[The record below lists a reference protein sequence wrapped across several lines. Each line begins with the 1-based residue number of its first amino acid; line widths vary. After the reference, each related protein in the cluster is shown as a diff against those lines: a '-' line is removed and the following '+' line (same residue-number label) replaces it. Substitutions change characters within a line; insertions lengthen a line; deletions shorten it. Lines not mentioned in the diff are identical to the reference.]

1 MSAPAVGIDLGTTNS
16 VVAVSIGG
24 RPQVLIDSNTGST
37 LIPSV
42 VSFPEGGERVVG
54 RAARLCRAQ
63 DPKNTVYSV
72 KRLLG
77 RPYKSEEVR
86 RARSRVAFDLKEGP
100 DSSVLV
106 GTRAGE
112 MSLPELS
119 AYVLREVRR
128 VAEAALRDKVEKCV
142 VTVPANFNE
151 LQRSSTKVAGR
162 IAELEVVRILNEPT
176 AAALA
181 YGYGRGTRE
190 KICIFDFGGGTF
202 DVTLLELSG
211 NVFEVLATAGDTFLG
226 GDDIDI
232 AITDSLVVPFQ
243 RATKIDPLQDR
254 VVYDVLRDAAETAK
268 CQLSTQDNTRV
279 SLEYAPAGAA
289 PLRFQH
295 QLSRA
300 DLERLAAPFISRTF
314 DVCSDALKLAGLR
327 PTDLTSV
334 ILVGGSTRIP
344 SVRQRVASFFSRDP
358 LTNLPPEEVV
368 AMGASIL
375 AEALTGGARRAPSTK
390 SMNER
395 ASTIPPQQAPLP
407 PSHSRPPAAGLPG
420 APGAPPRQTLSGVNP
435 DNSTP
440 GARMDSVS
448 GAKLVGE
455 ETMIT
460 DSPLIPPTSGE
471 SHSTKRFGPVDLDDP
486 FATPS
491 APQKA
496 PPSPSEGRAVGR
508 TLELDEPSFMG
519 RLRKHGADDATRE
532 HSVPAFNL
540 DDPSVVAPMPTS
552 TRTKEPAK
560 GPTLSEESYAKLPPS
575 IAAAIT
581 PPPPRLTE
589 HSVPS
594 FQLDEA
600 VLIGGDSAS
609 SPGARVREVSVPSFK
624 IDTDDIF
631 GASGAEATMIGEA
644 PSIPGFDAAEAA
656 TFRPNAREPSM
667 PGERLP
673 EEPTRIIPQAAPPK
687 DDPTTVFPTMPP
699 PAAPPA
705 PTMNAQGVVV
715 PPPLSSGARAP
726 YVPPAAAPVV
736 PPAVFP
742 PASTAVAAV
751 ALGASVA
758 STIVAEPPR
767 GLGSVFPPSSPT
779 TNQQSV
785 SKSLPNAPLLL
796 DVTPFSLGV
805 ETAGGQCE
813 PVIRRNATIP
823 VEQTRIFA
831 TTSDGQVAV
840 VIRISQ
846 GESRRFVDNQNL
858 GELELSGL
866 RAAPRGEV
874 QVAVT
879 FELEADGTLRVRA
892 RDNESGRETQTRVTL
907 LTLPSESAQAEA
919 AARARGASVV
929 APMPS

>member
-1 MSAPAVGIDLGTTNS
+1 
-16 VVAVSIGG
+16 
-24 RPQVLIDSNTGST
+24 
-37 LIPSV
+37 
-42 VSFPEGGERVVG
+42 
-54 RAARLCRAQ
+54 
-63 DPKNTVYSV
+63 
-72 KRLLG
+72 
-77 RPYKSEEVR
+77 
-86 RARSRVAFDLKEGP
+86 
-100 DSSVLV
+100 
-106 GTRAGE
+106 
-112 MSLPELS
+112 
-119 AYVLREVRR
+119 
-128 VAEAALRDKVEKCV
+128 
-142 VTVPANFNE
+142 
-151 LQRSSTKVAGR
+151 
-162 IAELEVVRILNEPT
+162 
-176 AAALA
+176 
-181 YGYGRGTRE
+181 
-190 KICIFDFGGGTF
+190 
-202 DVTLLELSG
+202 
-211 NVFEVLATAGDTFLG
+211 
-226 GDDIDI
+226 
-232 AITDSLVVPFQ
+232 
-243 RATKIDPLQDR
+243 
-254 VVYDVLRDAAETAK
+254 
-268 CQLSTQDNTRV
+268 
-279 SLEYAPAGAA
+279 
-289 PLRFQH
+289 
-295 QLSRA
+295 
-300 DLERLAAPFISRTF
+300 
-314 DVCSDALKLAGLR
+314 VCSDALKLAGLR

-375 AEALTGGARRAPSTK
+375 AEALTGGTRRAPSTK

-407 PSHSRPPAAGLPG
+407 PSHSRPPSAGVPG
-420 APGAPPRQTLSGVNP
+420 VAGAPPRQTLSGVNP
-435 DNSTP
+435 DSSTP
-440 GARMDSVS
+440 GLRVDSVS

-460 DSPLIPPTSGE
+460 DSPLVPPPTPSE
-471 SHSTKRFGPVDLDDP
+471 HTTKRFGPVDLDDP
-486 FATPS
+486 FASPGA
-491 APQKA
+491 APKT
-496 PPSPSEGRAVGR
+496 PPSLGENRAVGR

-519 RLRKHGADDATRE
+519 RIRKQGVADDATRE

-552 TRTKEPAK
+552 VRPRDPAK
-560 GPTLSEESYAKLPPS
+560 SPTLTEESYAKLPPS

-581 PPPPRLTE
+581 PPPPRRTE

-644 PSIPGFDAAEAA
+644 PVIPGFDGAEAA
-656 TFRPNAREPSM
+656 TFRPNVREPSM
-667 PGERLP
+667 PGARLP
-673 EEPTRIIPQAAPPK
+673 EEPTRILPPVAAPK
-687 DDPTTVFPTMPP
+687 DDPTTVFPSAPP
-699 PAAPPA
+699 LVMPPA

-726 YVPPAAAPVV
+726 FSPAPAPTAAPAT
-736 PPAVFP
+736 PPSVFP
-742 PASTAVAAV
+742 PSSTAVAAV
-751 ALGASVA
+751 ALGAGVA
-758 STIVAEPPR
+758 STLIAEPPR

-779 TNQQSV
+779 ANQHSV

-866 RAAPRGEV
+866 RAAGRGEV

-929 APMPS
+929 APMPT